1 MFFDL
6 TVDFLPKIAISWDRL
21 GLIAAFFIVAWLIH
35 RLARRLS
42 RPVMR
47 LSRFAGGSRAPSES
61 RQETLQG
68 LIAGAITFVVFA
80 AAGLS
85 SFSLFVDASTLVWMV
100 GLFSAAFGLGAR
112 PLVSDFLAGASF
124 IFDDIYDVGEK
135 VQLLGLAAGD
145 VEGVVEKV
153 NLRTTLIRAGS
164 GEPFTVPN
172 GEIRVVRNFSR
183 GRFSASNVTLKL
195 GTSDLPAALALLD
208 ELGNE
213 AMHLLPNLLEPWQ
226 VISETGLMGQQ
237 TELTVLAKAKYGKA
251 AEMRPRLLSLIQE
264 RLSEAGIPLAS

>member
-1 MFFDL
+1 MFSDF
-6 TVDFLPKIAISWDRL
+6 TIDFLPKITISWERM
-21 GLIAAFFIVAWLIH
+21 GLIAAFFLAAWLVH

-42 RPVMR
+42 GPVMR
-47 LSRFAGGSRAPSES
+47 LSRIAGGSRAPSIT
-61 RQETLQG
+61 RQQTLQG

-80 AAGLS
+80 AAALS

-145 VEGVVEKV
+145 VEGVVEQV

-183 GRFSASNVTLKL
+183 GRYSTSNVTLRL
-195 GTSDLPAALALLD
+195 GTSDLPAALALL
-208 ELGNE
+208 EALGSE
-213 AMHLLPNLLEPWQ
+213 AIHLLPNLLEPWQ

-237 TELTVLAKAKYGKA
+237 TELTLLTKAKYGKA
-251 AEMRPRLLSLIQE
+251 AEMRPRLLSLVQE
-264 RLSEAGIPLAS
+264 RLNEAGIELAS